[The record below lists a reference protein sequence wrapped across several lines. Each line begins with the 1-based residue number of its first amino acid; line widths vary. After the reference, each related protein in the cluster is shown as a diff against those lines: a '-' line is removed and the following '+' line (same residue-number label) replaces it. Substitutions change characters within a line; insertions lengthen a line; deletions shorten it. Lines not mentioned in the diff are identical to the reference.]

1 MKNTRIGLIG
11 CGKQATKHIS
21 SLQTV
26 PGIEIILSD
35 IDADIS
41 RNLAEK
47 ESLAWKKQP
56 DEIIDDNSIK
66 AVVICTPTT
75 SHASLI
81 KEAINKKK
89 DVFCEKPLSDSLDE
103 VMKMRQIVNKSESI
117 VTIGYIYRFVPI
129 FEEGYKLFLKG
140 QVNGESLVMGKTL
153 SAFFRLGGR
162 GSHQL
167 WKHRKESGGGAINEM
182 LVHMIDLANWY
193 FGPLRDIK
201 VISCDL
207 RYPERVIQGKK
218 ARVDTEDFIVV
229 RAFGANGTEI
239 FCQADLITPAFCQYV
254 EIQAENGSFMGSIQS
269 DSPSYIFLK
278 ENRGGYQAGKTE
290 FGFGKRNI
298 FDIQMLAFI
307 QAVIKKQ
314 PLDRNTIDDSLQLIE
329 IMEQIR
335 KQVKI

>member
-193 FGPLRDIK
+193 FGPLRDIQ

-218 ARVDTEDFIVV
+218 VKVDAEDFILV
-229 RAFGANGTEI
+229 RCVGVNGIEI

-254 EIQAENGSFMGSIQS
+254 DIQSENGSFMGSIQPE
-269 DSPSYIFLK
+269 SPSYIFLK
-278 ENRGGYQAGKTE
+278 EGRGNYEVGKTQLMFNE
-290 FGFGKRNI
+290 QNV

-307 QAVIKKQ
+307 QAVLKNKNM
-314 PLDRNTIDDSLQLIE
+314 DRNTIDDSLQLIE
-329 IMEQIR
+329 IMNQVRE
-335 KQVKI
+335 QVKL